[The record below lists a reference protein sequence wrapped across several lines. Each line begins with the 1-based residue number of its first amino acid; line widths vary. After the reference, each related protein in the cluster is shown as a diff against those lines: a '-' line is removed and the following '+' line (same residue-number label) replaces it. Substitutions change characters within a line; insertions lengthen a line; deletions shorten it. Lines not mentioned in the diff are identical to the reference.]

1 MKAYSKE
8 NNTTNMEVI
17 TTQLLPGL
25 TLKALKA
32 LGMEIHCF
40 GKRYES
46 AQKYLAH
53 HIFRKADEGK
63 LTIFIHCYDFHLF
76 QKQLQGLS
84 RNPMITLRMFD
95 EKCTHSRKLT
105 LEKDFREVCV
115 QELFACVD
123 RKQQQKAAASQK
135 HAIGKWY
142 EYFRVVG
149 LYGHSNSKYLNT
161 ITVLMKRWMEADSA
175 TEDDI
180 VEELIALH
188 NMVAGAYG
196 LPTIKGRHDS
206 KYNAMC
212 SVDNNVYVVDSRVT
226 NREYDGFNS
235 TEDYNVYDN
244 VDRVPVSL
252 TEYETDELMGL
263 CAGTRRTQ
271 HDIGTL
277 FTNLVQIYAYYCEDI
292 PMDSGYSVCPKCG
305 YPVADT
311 ASHCTICDT
320 FNDKFILCAS
330 SDPEYSER
338 LKQQY
343 AAEYC
348 DDVFDYLN
356 TGYNDC
362 DDSGDDGFEFDLL
375 D

>member
-32 LGMEIHCF
+32 LGMEISSF
-40 GKRYES
+40 GTKHTS
-46 AQKYLAH
+46 AQDYLAH
-53 HIFRKADEGK
+53 YIYRKADEGK
-63 LTIFIHCYDFHLF
+63 LTIFIHCDDFSLF
-76 QKQLQGLS
+76 QEQLQGLS
-84 RNPMITLRMFD
+84 QNPNIILRMFNKD
-95 EKCTHSRKLT
+95 CTRSRKLT
-105 LEKDFREVCV
+105 LEKDFRDGCKRK
-115 QELFACVD
+115 LFSAVD

-135 HAIGKWY
+135 YAVGKWY
-142 EYFRVVG
+142 EYFRVVRF
-149 LYGHSNSKYLNT
+149 YGHSNSEYLNT
-161 ITVLMKRWMEADSA
+161 ITTLMKRWMEADST

-226 NREYDGFNS
+226 DREYDGFSS
-235 TEDYNVYDN
+235 TEDYDIDDDT
-244 VDRVPVSL
+244 DRIQVPL
-252 TEYETDELMGL
+252 TDAEKEELMGL
-263 CAGTRRTQ
+263 CVGTHRTQ
-271 HDIGTL
+271 HDVGTL
-277 FTNLVQIYAYYCEDI
+277 FTNLAQIYAYYCEGI

-305 YPVADT
+305 YPVANT
-311 ASHCTICDT
+311 ASHCTICNT

-343 AAEYC
+343 ATEYC

-356 TGYNDC
+356 TGYNDY
-362 DDSGDDGFEFDLL
+362 DDSDNDDFELDLL